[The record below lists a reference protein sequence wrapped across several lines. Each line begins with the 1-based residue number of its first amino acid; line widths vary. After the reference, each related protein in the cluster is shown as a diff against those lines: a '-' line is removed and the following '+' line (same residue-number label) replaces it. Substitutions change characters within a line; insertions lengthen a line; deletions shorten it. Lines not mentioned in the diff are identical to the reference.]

1 MATEKNN
8 RRRFLKSAIV
18 AGATIGVGAPL
29 LSHVTSQ
36 DPAQVAMLTP
46 DGKLVMVN
54 KSVLEQFPDVKKA
67 SEKEVFDWMN
77 DNHKK

>member
-1 MATEKNN
+1 MSTSKNN

-29 LSHVTSQ
+29 LIHLKSEDNS
-36 DPAQVAMLTP
+36 QVAMMTP

-54 KSVLEQFPDVKKA
+54 KSVLEQFPDAKKA
-67 SEKEVFDWMN
+67 TEKEVFAWMN
-77 DNHKK
+77 DKQKK

>member
-1 MATEKNN
+1 MSTSKNN

-29 LSHVTSQ
+29 LPHLKSEESPQ
-36 DPAQVAMLTP
+36 IGMLTP

-54 KSVLEQFPDVKKA
+54 KSVLEQNTDAKKA
-67 SEKEVFDWMN
+67 TEKEVFDWMN
-77 DNHKK
+77 DKHKK